1 VLVLALQQE
10 GAGTAQAPKT
20 IQAGSSIEEVSSGN
34 VSMIEDDD
42 VVEDDEMAEHDLQ
55 ATEQQ
60 QDGQPEAARTVFTG
74 ELVSCAA
81 GEYHFTYMVAQAG
94 SYRLSVLVGRD
105 KELVG
110 HMPLIIQALPG
121 ALSSQHCGLV
131 GKRVGTGTL
140 LYGSSATLSLYLRD
154 AFGNYI
160 SCAHYGV
167 YPPLPSPACSLLCKL
182 PACLV
187 IAHVL
192 VIPYLRMRHTTTCPC
207 HTMSSSSCVAC
218 LDMCDI
224 CVACVDMCDICVA
237 CVDMCD
243 ISK

>member
-1 VLVLALQQE
+1 MHFNLTAVDCREPAVLVLALQQE
-10 GAGTAQAPKT
+10 GAGTAQAGTAQAPKT
-20 IQAGSSIEEVSSGN
+20 IQAASSIEEVSSGN

-42 VVEDDEMAEHDLQ
+42 VVEDDDMAEHDLQ
-55 ATEQQ
+55 PTEQQ

-160 SCAHYGV
+160 SCAHYRV
-167 YPPLPSPACSLLCKL
+167 YPPLPFPACPLLCKL

-192 VIPYLRMRHTTTCPC
+192 VILSVRHAVSHVSYMC
-207 HTMSSSSCVAC
+207 HIR
-218 LDMCDI
+218 I
-224 CVACVDMCDICVA
+224 CKYVSYTHM
-237 CVDMCD
+237 
-243 ISK
+243 